1 MRIKSLENKQKEFKV
16 NAVAKAKAG
25 DKKGA
30 AMLLR
35 KSKMMDNELVKLEGQ
50 SIILEKQNQMI
61 QNSKFDKDVFES
73 MKAGK
78 IAVEQNQKQMSID
91 EMEDIKAD
99 IEEQMAD
106 ADEIGN
112 FFAEAANENQ
122 DELMDE
128 LDQMLAEDAMNEME
142 DVPTSNIPIN

>member
-1 MRIKSLENKQKEFKV
+1 MQ
-16 NAVAKAKAG
+16 
-25 DKKGA
+25 
-30 AMLLR
+30 LR
-35 KSKMMDNELVKLEGQ
+35 KAKMMDNELVKLEGQ

-78 IAVEQNQKQMSID
+78 QAVEANQKQMNID

-106 ADEIGN
+106 AEEIGN
-112 FFAEAANENQ
+112 FFADAANEN
-122 DELMDE
+122 
-128 LDQMLAEDAMNEME
+128 
-142 DVPTSNIPIN
+142 